1 MGYPPYWVWYAP
13 YPYPR
18 RVYAWAREYPQV
30 QTDVLNQSLQNT
42 YKLMEDGYKVLNK
55 LSEHSFAVQV
65 MRAAQ
70 AGNKEEVDR
79 LMKSIGVSEAVQ
91 TDFSPSG
98 IGITLG
104 SGQLNTCCKVAMFLK
119 WGGGG

>member
-1 MGYPPYWVWYAP
+1 MGYPPYRAWYAP

-18 RVYAWAREYPQV
+18 PARVWAREYPQV
-30 QTDVLNQSLQNT
+30 KTEILNRSLQHT
-42 YKLMEDGYKVLNK
+42 YGLKEDGYKVLNK

-70 AGNKEEVDR
+70 TGNKQEVDR
-79 LMKSIGVSEAVQ
+79 LMKSIGASNPVQ

-104 SGQLNTCCKVAMFLK
+104 SPQPTACCKLAVFLK
-119 WGGGG
+119 WGEG